1 MTAVMMK
8 STSRAED
15 AGFLALADVATV
27 ADQLGA
33 DYRLIGGHMVSV
45 LVAVF
50 QVKGVPSRE
59 TSDADLGAEFSVV
72 GDQRLLDAL
81 TALGYARPGA
91 SNRFVRPLGDDQNAV
106 IDVLAPSFTG
116 RHEPNQRHGNLVV
129 DEIPGL
135 LYALGTP
142 PVTVELEADLTTG
155 ARIESTIRVP
165 SPLPA
170 LCLKLLSWNSRLA
183 AKDATDIWR
192 MLAVCDEAGITP
204 SDWPDNGTTRDAR
217 AALRKFAGIGGMSR
231 RQLTPDRRIQVRIR
245 ALAHRVGGLT

>member
-1 MTAVMMK
+1 MTAVGLK

-27 ADQLGA
+27 AGQLGA
-33 DYRLIGGHMVSV
+33 NYRRIGGHMVSI
-45 LVAVF
+45 LVAVY
-50 QVKGVPSRE
+50 QVKGVQSRE
-59 TSDADLGAEFSVV
+59 TSDADLGVEFSVV

-81 TALGYARPGA
+81 TALGYTRPGA

-135 LYALGTP
+135 IYALGTRA
-142 PVTVELEADLTTG
+142 VTVELEADLTTG
-155 ARIESTIRVP
+155 ARIKSRIRVP

-170 LCLKLLSWNSRLA
+170 LCLKLLSWDSRLA

-192 MLAVCDEAGITP
+192 MLAVCDEAGVTP
-204 SDWPDNGTTRDAR
+204 GDWPDNGTARDAL
-217 AALRKFAGIGGMSR
+217 AALRQFAGIGGISLR
-231 RQLTPDRRIQVRIR
+231 HLAPDRSTQARIR
-245 ALAHRVGGLT
+245 ALAQRVGG